1 MRFPIEED
9 FERIMGI
16 PFCRVRDD
24 FLTVVLMKPVID
36 ILLLDRELHGQYGFY
51 EEQGLSMNDVLYAH
65 FSPEDI
71 MILHSMIIPPEN
83 E

>member
-1 MRFPIEED
+1 
-9 FERIMGI
+9 
-16 PFCRVRDD
+16 
-24 FLTVVLMKPVID
+24 MKPVID
-36 ILLLDRELHGQYGFY
+36 ILLLDRELHGRYGFY
-51 EEQGLSMNDVLYAH
+51 EEQGLSMNDLLYAH